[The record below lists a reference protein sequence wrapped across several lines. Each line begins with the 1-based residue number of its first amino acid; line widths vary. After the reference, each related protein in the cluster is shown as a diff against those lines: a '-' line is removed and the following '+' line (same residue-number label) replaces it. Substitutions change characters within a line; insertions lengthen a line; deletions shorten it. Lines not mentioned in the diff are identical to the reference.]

1 MTVPEAAW
9 AIVGGSSTFSLS
21 FPEGIDG
28 ESVVH
33 WRNRRFATPFGD
45 SPPFTLFERHGK
57 SILTLKMHGWS
68 LGGDRG
74 RASQQVFW
82 VFREAGVQRILAE
95 GGVGSLNRLL
105 RVRDLVIPDDYLD
118 FSMRRAV
125 GLEGQ
130 HLLVMRDPLCPEL
143 REEILR
149 TAEEEAGVRVF
160 DRGTYAVTD
169 GRHFESPAEG
179 RLLQSWGGDIV
190 GQSLAPE
197 VYLAREIGACYGSIQ
212 LVVNRAEGIGEPWE
226 HDELKAV
233 FYEEGL
239 RVGRILLGTLD
250 RLREDRRCSCL
261 VHRRPTL
268 LTAEDPPG
276 SGLQPHRPVV

>member
-9 AIVGGSSTFSLS
+9 AIVGGSSTFSLR
-21 FPEGIDG
+21 FPEEWSD
-28 ESVVH
+28 ESRVL
-33 WRNRRFATPFGD
+33 WRDRRFTTPFGE

-57 SILTLKMHGWS
+57 RILTLRMHGWS

-74 RASQQVFW
+74 RASQQAFW

-118 FSMRRAV
+118 FSMRRSV

-143 REEILR
+143 RAEILR
-149 TAEEEAGVRVF
+149 TAEGEAGVRVF
-160 DRGTYAVTD
+160 DRGIYAVTD

-179 RLLQSWGGDIV
+179 RLLHSWGADIV

-197 VYLAREIGACYGSIQ
+197 VYLAREIGACYGSLQ

-250 RLREDRRCSCL
+250 RLGEERHCSCL

-268 LTAEDPPG
+268 LTEDGPPG
-276 SGLQPHRPVV
+276 